1 MLFLIVNFTFSQSI
15 STVAFYK
22 QNDNKSSNIL
32 LSSLNERFSM
42 SFDVLS
48 GIEYDLYYVIEHCD
62 FDWKKS
68 QLLKSEYLQGFDDV
82 KIEDYYSS
90 FNTYQIYTHYKI
102 NFPNSNTSFKKSGN
116 YIIKILNEYGEELFR
131 RKFIIYE
138 NLASVNTEIKR
149 SRELDFIHTK
159 QVVNFEVNP
168 VNIRFNN
175 PIKTIKVSVF
185 KNNDLK
191 NSIQN
196 LKPQY
201 TMGQKL
207 IYRYDKESSFWGGNE
222 YLYFENKFVRNTN
235 VKIRAFDLEEIYS
248 NFLYSDIPRLNKKY
262 TYNPDING
270 GFLIA
275 AANSS
280 NPEFEADYVN
290 VHFYLEK
297 LKTLSSENKIFIVG
311 DFNNHEI
318 NDKYKMRF
326 NSNFNLFEAEI
337 KLKQGFY
344 NYKYVLLDK
353 NNNIIPGGID
363 GNFDETENEYNVVVY
378 YRDFGQRFDRVVGV
392 GKGLSEFI
400 KN

>member
-1 MLFLIVNFTFSQSI
+1 
-15 STVAFYK
+15 
-22 QNDNKSSNIL
+22 
-32 LSSLNERFSM
+32 
-42 SFDVLS
+42 
-48 GIEYDLYYVIEHCD
+48 
-62 FDWKKS
+62 
-68 QLLKSEYLQGFDDV
+68 
-82 KIEDYYSS
+82 
-90 FNTYQIYTHYKI
+90 
-102 NFPNSNTSFKKSGN
+102 
-116 YIIKILNEYGEELFR
+116 
-131 RKFIIYE
+131 
-138 NLASVNTEIKR
+138 
-149 SRELDFIHTK
+149 
-159 QVVNFEVNP
+159 
-168 VNIRFNN
+168 
-175 PIKTIKVSVF
+175 
-185 KNNDLK
+185 
-191 NSIQN
+191 
-196 LKPQY
+196 
-201 TMGQKL
+201 MGQKL
-207 IYRYDKESSFWGGNE
+207 IYRYDNESSFWGGNE

-280 NPEFEADYVN
+280 NPEFEADYVD

-344 NYKYVLLDK
+344 NYKYILVDK

-378 YRDFGQRFDRVVGV
+378 YRDFGQRFDRVIGV